1 MEMEINSNRGLSKII
16 KIMMVV
22 KINKNRDKVRIKIME
37 IKIIIMD
44 NNHLNNSLRIK
55 DSLNKCRIL
64 IDSTCFY
71 WIIFSNLFEK
81 KKN

>member
-1 MEMEINSNRGLSKII
+1 
-16 KIMMVV
+16 
-22 KINKNRDKVRIKIME
+22 ME

-55 DSLNKCRIL
+55 GSLNKCRIL
-64 IDSTCFY
+64 IDSTYFY

-81 KKN
+81 KKK